1 MSRYP
6 WGIAMKQRDYTVRYK
21 QNSRSSLYLRYVLT
35 NKNNLIFLKMK
46 NLFLVSVLSVFSI
59 VGFSQEASKTAK
71 TPNPKKEVKVVE
83 TTCGECRLGMKGD
96 NCELAVKIDGKS
108 YFVDGAS
115 IHDFGDTHA
124 KEGLCVAVRKAEI
137 QGEVVD
143 GRFKASYFKLL
154 PAQETKK
161 EEIKQ

>member
-1 MSRYP
+1 
-6 WGIAMKQRDYTVRYK
+6 
-21 QNSRSSLYLRYVLT
+21 
-35 NKNNLIFLKMK
+35 MK
-46 NLFLVSVLSVFSI
+46 NLFLVSALSLFSI
-59 VGFSQEASKTAK
+59 VGFSQATSKTEK
-71 TPNPKKEVKVVE
+71 TPDPKKEVKVVE
-83 TTCGECRLGMKGD
+83 TACGECKLGMKGES
-96 NCELAVKIDGKS
+96 CELAVKIDGKS

-115 IHDFGDTHA
+115 VHDFGDTHG
-124 KEGLCVAVRKAEI
+124 KEGLCMAVRKAEV